1 MFNTTSF
8 YTLFE
13 SFETQWSAALTKI
26 ATAAV
31 LHLLHAIWL
40 ARNGIWFNN
49 ANITVHVA
57 KMKVLSSI
65 KLSAALLPELPYIA
79 DHELLHNLSVTAI
92 PVAATVTQ
100 LWKTPIIGWM
110 KANTDGSV
118 TVTSAACGR
127 LFRDYMANF
136 RGGFA
141 QKINGLSVIHAELMD
156 LILAMELAHSKH
168 WHFLWLV

>member
-1 MFNTTSF
+1 MFFCNTSLELVGLLSANYVQYNQLLHT
-8 YTLFE
+8 FE
-13 SFETQWSAALTKI
+13 SFETQWSVALTKI

-49 ANITVHVA
+49 ANITVHAA

-65 KLSAALLPELPYIA
+65 KLSEVLVPELPYIA

-92 PVAATVTQ
+92 LVAATVTQ

-110 KANTDGSV
+110 KANIDGSV
-118 TVTSAACGR
+118 TVTSA
-127 LFRDYMANF
+127 
-136 RGGFA
+136 GG
-141 QKINGLSVIHAELMD
+141 
-156 LILAMELAHSKH
+156 
-168 WHFLWLV
+168 